1 MHIYGSRNLTQ
12 SVPLLQQIQS
22 GRAIFK
28 RFKISYTEPNPC
40 SANDHPDCQTEYPAS
55 PANSICGALSAKA
68 LESHERRHLVIPSQS
83 NQNTLLFH
91 EIRMERAILNSLRMA
106 CHRSSTDHVNNTQ
119 NRPIFREIRFGC
131 AIFNSFRISHA
142 PSTQCTS
149 CTSTH
154 HADSNTKHNAPPQ
167 NPIRVR
173 YLQTL

>member
-1 MHIYGSRNLTQ
+1 M
-12 SVPLLQQIQS
+12 
-22 GRAIFK
+22 
-28 RFKISYTEPNPC
+28 E
-40 SANDHPDCQTEYPAS
+40 EY
-55 PANSICGALSAKA
+55 

-131 AIFNSFRISHA
+131 AIFNTFRISHA

-167 NPIRVR
+167 NPIRVHYPENALKSLAR
-173 YLQTL
+173 RPHSKDIALPSNRICMRSIKTLESLTR